1 MENQNETLFAGVETN
16 LTQGLLTAL
25 VEWQKVKPKIDLD
38 GMVKTQNYSY
48 KYATLS
54 NIIKAIDAPLSACG
68 LGYTQVV
75 SNNAITTII
84 FHGESGGTIVSTRPL
99 NDNMK
104 IQDEGGYI
112 TYQKRYQLAA
122 ALGISAEEDKDG
134 NNIEGGASLPPCTDK
149 ELKAL
154 IDGKQK
160 GIASGNAMAIEQMF
174 SMRRMTV
181 AQLRIAFLNEFFMV
195 ESSRAMLFEKL
206 ENEGYTVVKNG

>member
-1 MENQNETLFAGVETN
+1 MENQNETLFAGVETK
-16 LTQGLLTAL
+16 LTSGLLTAL
-25 VEWQKVKPKIDLD
+25 VEWQKVKPTVDLD
-38 GMVKTQNYSY
+38 GKNKHFDS
-48 KYATLS
+48 KYATLA
-54 NIIKAIDAPLSACG
+54 NIIKAIDKPLTGCG

-75 SNNAITTII
+75 TNNAITTII
-84 FHGESGGTIVSTRPL
+84 FHAESMGVIVSTRPL

-104 IQDEGGYI
+104 VQDEGSYI

-122 ALGISAEEDKDG
+122 ALGIAADDDKDG

-160 GIASGNAMAIEQMF
+160 GIASGNGMAIEQMF

>member
-25 VEWQKVKPKIDLD
+25 VEWQKVKPTVDLD
-38 GMVKTQNYSY
+38 GNNPHFKS
-48 KYATLS
+48 KYATLA
-54 NIIKAIDAPLSACG
+54 NIIKKIDKPLTECG

-84 FHGESGGTIVSTRPL
+84 FHAESMGVIVSTRPL

-104 IQDEGGYI
+104 VQDEGSYI

-122 ALGISAEEDKDG
+122 ALGIAADDDKDG

-160 GIASGNAMAIEQMF
+160 GIASGNGMAIEQMF